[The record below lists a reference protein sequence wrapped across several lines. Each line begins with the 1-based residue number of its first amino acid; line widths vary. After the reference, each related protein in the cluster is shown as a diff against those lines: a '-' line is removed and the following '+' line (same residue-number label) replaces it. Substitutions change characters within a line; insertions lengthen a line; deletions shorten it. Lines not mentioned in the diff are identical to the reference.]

1 MKHRRIN
8 ILFVLPSLRYTGAET
23 QAVNLINGL
32 LRRTFNIHAVI
43 FQEHLDQLA
52 KLDTRTITFYMCP
65 RRFKFDTAI
74 IKKIADIIRRE
85 DIRIIH
91 CTNQIA
97 FLFAFLG
104 RLISG
109 RKSALVATLHTTI
122 HRSVKNEIFDRLLYS
137 PLMIFANRIITVSRN
152 QKRHW
157 IKKYPWLAKRMVTIH
172 NGVDVDAFRD
182 RMTHDRREVL
192 REKLHLR
199 PEDFVVVLAAEFR
212 PEKGHD
218 TAFMAVNKVKRQ
230 GKNIKLVLLGDGEKT
245 DELRTLAR
253 QLHMEEDIR
262 WEGYQKDIRPYL
274 GICDVVLIS
283 SFAESF
289 SMTMLEAMAAGRPVI
304 STRVGGADELIVE
317 SRNGMLVEPGD
328 PNPMGEALE
337 FMIANADLCLK
348 MGQSAR
354 DSVVREYEVGRMVEK
369 TAVLLEGMIPN
380 GDNHG

>member
-1 MKHRRIN
+1 MKHQRIN

-32 LRRTFNIHAVI
+32 SRRKFNVHAVV
-43 FQEHLDQLA
+43 FQDHLDQLT
-52 KLDTRTITFYMCP
+52 KLDTRTITFYKCP
-65 RRFKFDTAI
+65 RRYKFDVAI
-74 IKKIADIIRRE
+74 IKKISDIVRHK

-109 RKSALVATLHTTI
+109 KKSVLVAALHTTI
-122 HRSVKNEIFDRLLYS
+122 NRSVKNEMFDRLLYS
-137 PLMIFANRIITVSRN
+137 PLLIFADRIITVSRN

-172 NGVDVDAFRD
+172 NGVDVDAFLD
-182 RMTHDRREVL
+182 RMTHDGREAL
-192 REKLHLR
+192 RVKLNLR
-199 PEDFVVVLAAEFR
+199 QEELVVVLAAEFR

-218 TAFMAVNKVKRQ
+218 TAFKAVNKIKRR
-230 GKNIKLVLLGDGEKT
+230 GGEIKLVLLGDGEKEA
-245 DELRTLAR
+245 ELRILAQR
-253 QLHMEEDIR
+253 LHLEENLC

-274 GICDVVLIS
+274 GVCDVVLIS
-283 SFAESF
+283 SYAESF

-317 SRNGMLVEPGD
+317 SRNGLLIEPR
-328 PNPMGEALE
+328 NPISMADALE
-337 FMIANADLCLK
+337 FMIANADLCRK

-354 DSVVREYEVGRMVEK
+354 DSVVRDYQVGRMVEK
-369 TAVLLEGMIPN
+369 TEILLEGMVPSGN
-380 GDNHG
+380 YHG